1 MARRKATIDDKI
13 AQAESVAIKTKEKY
27 DAALENLNR
36 LIKKKRELEG
46 KELMQA
52 YEKSN
57 RSLEEVLE
65 FLSGSSEDDEE

>member
-1 MARRKATIDDKI
+1 MAKRKVTIDDKI
-13 AQAESVAIKTKEKY
+13 AQAESVVIKTKEKY

>member
-1 MARRKATIDDKI
+1 MARRKVTIDDKI
-13 AQAESVAIKTKEKY
+13 AQAESVVIKAKEKY

-65 FLSGSSEDDEE
+65 FLSGSSEYDEE

>member
-1 MARRKATIDDKI
+1 MAKRKVTIDDKI
-13 AQAESVAIKTKEKY
+13 AQAESVVIKTKEKY

-57 RSLEEVLE
+57 RSFEEVLE
-65 FLSGSSEDDEE
+65 FLSGSSEYDEE

>member
-13 AQAESVAIKTKEKY
+13 AQAESVVIKTKEKY

-65 FLSGSSEDDEE
+65 FLSGSSEGDEE

>member
-1 MARRKATIDDKI
+1 MARRKVTIDDKI
-13 AQAESVAIKTKEKY
+13 AQAESVVIKTKEKY
-27 DAALENLNR
+27 DAALEDLNR

-65 FLSGSSEDDEE
+65 FLSGSSEYDEE

>member
-1 MARRKATIDDKI
+1 MARRKVTIDDKI
-13 AQAESVAIKTKEKY
+13 AQAESVVIKTKEKY

>member
-1 MARRKATIDDKI
+1 MT
-13 AQAESVAIKTKEKY
+13 AE
-27 DAALENLNR
+27 DALEELNR